1 MVTEDDLKC
10 PQCQEVFISWPDHV
24 THSTSHGLRDLPFGT
39 TEAPEGQGL
48 SVEAG
53 TPLQLASNGIRT
65 SSSVAGNS
73 KKPHKCELCYKSF
86 STEERLKVKYVV
98 CFYIV
103 QWVKIQ
109 KKSNILRV
117 CISCNLPQFVEQK
130 SSKKH

>member
-1 MVTEDDLKC
+1 MKC

-86 STEERLKVKYVV
+86 STEERLKVTYVV
-98 CFYIV
+98 CFILFSG
-103 QWVKIQ
+103 
-109 KKSNILRV
+109 KKFIKKYKF
-117 CISCNLPQFVEQK
+117 CNLPQFVVVLK
-130 SSKKH
+130 SSKNIEFNFATTRIY